1 MPIFAPFPLNALPHE
16 NGLTKENY
24 LPLTR
29 KEIIEAYTTMRTF
42 IVLLALTGLAA
53 SWAPCPKM
61 DSITEEDM
69 KKSHFECHL
78 ELAYVSTNFTFNK
91 TRGTFHE
98 PPFWF
103 ILKVAK
109 MRVDKI
115 VEEEGGNIRRH
126 YITFKTMYYV
136 STSLIVRLT
145 PVS

>member
-69 KKSHFECHL
+69 KKSHF
-78 ELAYVSTNFTFNK
+78 
-91 TRGTFHE
+91 
-98 PPFWF
+98 
-103 ILKVAK
+103 VAK